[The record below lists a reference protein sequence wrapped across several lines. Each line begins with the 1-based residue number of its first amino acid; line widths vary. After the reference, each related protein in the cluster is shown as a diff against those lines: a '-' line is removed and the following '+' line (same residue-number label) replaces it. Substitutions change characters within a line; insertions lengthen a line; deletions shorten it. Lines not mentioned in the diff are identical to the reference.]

1 MEAKIDLIKMNRA
14 LVSEY
19 VEYNNLEKFR
29 PDNTMVLY
37 LWAERNVDLF
47 LDLDW
52 LKKQAQLKSNIC
64 IAWFSF

>member
-1 MEAKIDLIKMNRA
+1 MEAKIDLIKINRA

-37 LWAERNVDLF
+37 L
-47 LDLDW
+47 
-52 LKKQAQLKSNIC
+52 
-64 IAWFSF
+64 